1 MVRRKMKNEEIK
13 KNTNGREYRVVP
25 FSPPDITSREI
36 EEVVNALKS
45 GWITTGPK
53 VKELERQVAQ
63 WSGTSKAVCL
73 NSQTACAEM
82 TLRILGIGDGD
93 EIVVPSYTYTATASV
108 VDHVGAK
115 IVMVDC
121 EPGKFTMDY
130 KKLENAI
137 TSKTKVIIPVE
148 IFGIPCDYGRIMS
161 IVEKKK
167 DLFHPSENKIQRAF
181 GRIIVMAD
189 GAHCF
194 GAEYKGK
201 SIAQYPDFINYSF
214 HAVNVFET
222 EVEKNDCKESTK
234 MAARKGD
241 MKPYFCIEVPMKSY
255 IKVICTKHRWYGY
268 LQAEMSNT

>member
-222 EVEKNDCKESTK
+222 EMMKFDCKESTK
-234 MAARKGD
+234 IA
-241 MKPYFCIEVPMKSY
+241 
-255 IKVICTKHRWYGY
+255 T
-268 LQAEMSNT
+268 